1 MSGSRV
7 DMKVVLLGKEYGGKT
22 SLVERYLH
30 DRFNEGVPYQATIG
44 AAFGA
49 KRMEIGGRNIIMGIW
64 DTAGSERYE
73 AMSRIYYRGAKA
85 AVVCYDLTDSESF
98 ARVRFWVNELKSN
111 EEKCKIYL
119 CGTKKDLVKED
130 KKSRKVDYHMATDY
144 ADEINAQVFET
155 SSKTN
160 EGIRELFRKVGEDF
174 ANDPAYRNPPK
185 DRDAL
190 HLQEPKHKKSCC
202 GM

>member
-7 DMKVVLLGKEYGGKT
+7 DLKVVLLGKEYGGKT

-30 DRFNEGVPYQATIG
+30 DRFHGDVPYQNTIG

-49 KRMEIGGRNIIMGIW
+49 KKVDVDERVVVMGVW

-85 AVVCYDLTDSESF
+85 AIVCYDLTDSLSF
-98 ARVRFWVNELKSN
+98 DRAKFWVEELLKN

-119 CGTKKDLVKED
+119 CGTKYDLVDED
-130 KKSRKVDYHMATDY
+130 RKNRQVDYHLTTDY
-144 ADEINAQVFET
+144 ADEIHAQVFET
-155 SSKTN
+155 SSKSGYN
-160 EGIRELFRKVGEDF
+160 IKELFFKIAKDF
-174 ANDPAYRNPPK
+174 VQVSKIHEAAEENR
-185 DRDAL
+185 AL
-190 HLQEPKHKKSCC
+190 NLEEKPQQKSCAC
-202 GM
+202 